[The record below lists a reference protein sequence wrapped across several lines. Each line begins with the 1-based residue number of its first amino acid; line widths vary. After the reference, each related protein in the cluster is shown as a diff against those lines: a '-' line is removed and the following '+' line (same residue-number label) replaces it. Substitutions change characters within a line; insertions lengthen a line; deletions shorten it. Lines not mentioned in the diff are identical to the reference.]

1 MRRYGIMGMVLVAS
15 ILLLASPAFAQESNS
30 ELQKKNQSLV
40 VLACALA
47 MAIAGIGSAVGISMG
62 GIPAAAVTAEKPE
75 LFSRALIL
83 EMLPMTQTIYA
94 FITSVLL
101 LMGAGLLG
109 GKATMNLLN
118 PTIGQSA
125 VFVGLMVGLTG
136 LSAINQGMIA
146 GAGITATGRNPN
158 VAGRA
163 IMLAVMPETIAIFGF
178 LVGLLIMVLGLKIL
192 G

>member
-146 GAGITATGRNPN
+146 GAGITATGRNPS

>member
-1 MRRYGIMGMVLVAS
+1 MRRYVLIGLVLVMG
-15 ILLLASPAFAQESNS
+15 IVLLTGNALAQEDS
-30 ELQKKNQSLV
+30 ELQEKKTQSLV

-75 LFSRALIL
+75 LFSRTLIL

-109 GKATMNLLN
+109 GKATMDLLN

-146 GAGITATGRNPN
+146 GAGITSTGRNPS

-178 LVGLLIMVLGLKIL
+178 LVGLLIMILGLKIL